1 MNETLPS
8 RSPGETDGPPAR
20 PNREKNRTGT
30 APAGGRAGGETRSAK
45 PRDALFDNAKYLAIV
60 LVAVGHA
67 WEPLRSES
75 RTVTALYTL
84 VYAFHMPAFI
94 IISGYFSRS
103 FDWSPGKIKR
113 LITGVAVPYIVFEV
127 AYTFFTRW
135 SDNEP
140 DRSISLLDP
149 LYLTWFLAAL
159 FIWRLTTPIWRALRW
174 PLPIALAIAALATLA
189 PSIGKDLDLHRT
201 LQFLP
206 YFVLGLSLKKK
217 HFEMVRRREVRILA
231 VPVFA
236 GALIVA
242 YWAVTRMNYAW
253 FFHNSSAE
261 DLAAPAWH
269 GPVMTLAVFG
279 CSTVLVAAF
288 VALVPRR
295 RTWFTALGAG
305 TLYGYLLHGFFIQ
318 AANHWHWSHN
328 DWFHTPLGTITVTAI
343 AAVVVTA
350 LCTPPVRRIFRAA
363 FEPEMDWAFRRQP
376 PAQEQAQVPKETSVP
391 KETPVPTPAPQ
402 QSR

>member
-1 MNETLPS
+1 M
-8 RSPGETDGPPAR
+8 
-20 PNREKNRTGT
+20 
-30 APAGGRAGGETRSAK
+30 
-45 PRDALFDNAKYLAIV
+45 
-60 LVAVGHA
+60 
-67 WEPLRSES
+67 
-75 RTVTALYTL
+75 
-84 VYAFHMPAFI
+84 
-94 IISGYFSRS
+94 
-103 FDWSPGKIKR
+103 
-113 LITGVAVPYIVFEV
+113 
-127 AYTFFTRW
+127 
-135 SDNEP
+135 
-140 DRSISLLDP
+140 
-149 LYLTWFLAAL
+149 
-159 FIWRLTTPIWRALRW
+159 
-174 PLPIALAIAALATLA
+174 
-189 PSIGKDLDLHRT
+189 
-201 LQFLP
+201 
-206 YFVLGLSLKKK
+206 
-217 HFEMVRRREVRILA
+217 
-231 VPVFA
+231 
-236 GALIVA
+236 A

-261 DLAAPAWH
+261 DLAAPAWY

-350 LCTPPVRRIFRAA
+350 LCTAPVRRIFRAA

-376 PAQEQAQVPKETSVP
+376 PAQEQAQVPKET
-391 KETPVPTPAPQ
+391 PVPTPAPH